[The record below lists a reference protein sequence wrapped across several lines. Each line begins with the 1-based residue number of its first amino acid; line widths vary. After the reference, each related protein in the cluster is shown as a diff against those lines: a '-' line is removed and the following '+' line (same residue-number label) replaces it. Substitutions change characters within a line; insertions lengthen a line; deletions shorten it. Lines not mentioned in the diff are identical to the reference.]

1 MKRRYKRLTHD
12 NRIQIETLLR
22 QGVKPYRIAKLL
34 GFAHSSIYREIN
46 RSRYTHLNED
56 YTTERRYS
64 ADKGDYFARFNR
76 TTQGR
81 QPKIENDYEFAK
93 FVERMI
99 LIEKKSPSAVLMY
112 IKRNNLHFRTEVCL
126 STLYNYIRK
135 GMFLHVTE
143 KDLWKKGKR
152 KKKRSITVSK
162 RKRSLYGNSIEQR
175 PNEATARAFG
185 HWEMDSVI
193 GKRES
198 GETLLTFTERKT
210 RFEIIIKSK
219 DKTAASTIKAINSLE
234 RIFGSAFSKV
244 FKTITCDN
252 GVEFSASERI
262 ETSPYTKKKR
272 TTLYYCHPYSSWERG
287 SNENQNGFIRRF
299 IPKGTKMETISQSK
313 LKRIQDFINQYPRAL
328 FDGDNSENQF
338 KREIKAL
345 GVSLPEKF
353 F

>member
-1 MKRRYKRLTHD
+1 MKRKYKRLTHD
-12 NRIQIETLLR
+12 NRIQIETLLK
-22 QGVKPYRIAKLL
+22 QGFKPYRIAKLL

-46 RSRYTHLNED
+46 RSKYTHLNSD

-64 ADKGDYFARFNR
+64 ADKGDFYATFNR

-81 QPKIENDYEFAK
+81 QPKIENDHEFAK
-93 FVERMI
+93 FIEYMI
-99 LIEKKSPSAVLMY
+99 LIERKSPAAILMY
-112 IKRNNLHFRTEVCL
+112 IKKNNLHFKTQVCL
-126 STLYNYIRK
+126 STIYNYVRK

-143 KDLWKKGKR
+143 KDLWRKGKR
-152 KKKRSITVSK
+152 KKKKIKIVSK
-162 RKRSLYGNSIEQR
+162 RKRPLYGNSIEQR
-175 PNEATARAFG
+175 PIDAYLRSFG

-219 DKTAASTIKAINSLE
+219 DKTALSTVKAINSLE
-234 RIFGSAFSKV
+234 RTFGSAFSKV

-252 GVEFSASERI
+252 GIEFSAAEKI

-272 TTLYYCHPYSSWERG
+272 TTVYYCHPYSSWERG

-299 IPKGTKMETISQSK
+299 IPKGTKMETISASK
-313 LKRIQDFINQYPRAL
+313 IKRVQDFINTYPRAL
-328 FDGDNSENQF
+328 LGGECSQDLF
-338 KREIKAL
+338 KHELKNL

>member
-1 MKRRYKRLTHD
+1 MKRQYKRISHD
-12 NRIQIETLLR
+12 NRIQIETLLK
-22 QGVKPYRIAKLL
+22 QGFKPYKIAKLL

-46 RSRYTHLNED
+46 RSMYTHLNGD

-64 ADKGDYFARFNR
+64 ADKGDYLARFNR

-81 QPKIENDYEFAK
+81 QPKIENDHEFAR
-93 FVERMI
+93 FIEYMI
-99 LIEKKSPSAVLMY
+99 LKEKKSPSAVLMH
-112 IKRNNLHFRTEVCL
+112 IRRNNLHFKTEVCL
-126 STLYNYIRK
+126 STLYNYVRK

-143 KDLWKKGKR
+143 KDLWRKGKR
-152 KKKRSITVSK
+152 KHKH
-162 RKRSLYGNSIEQR
+162 RKQKPQRKALLRGNSIEQR
-175 PNEATARAFG
+175 PIDAHLRSFG
-185 HWEMDSVI
+185 HWEMDSII

-219 DKTAASTIKAINSLE
+219 DKTALSTVRAINSLE
-234 RIFGSAFSKV
+234 RTFGSAFSKV
-244 FKTITCDN
+244 FQTITCDN
-252 GVEFSASERI
+252 GTEFSAADQI

-272 TTLYYCHPYSSWERG
+272 TTVYYCHPYSSWERG

-313 LKRIQDFINQYPRAL
+313 LKRVQDFINQYPRAL

-338 KREIKAL
+338 KKELKAL
-345 GVSLPEKF
+345 GISLPEKF

>member
-1 MKRRYKRLTHD
+1 MKRQYKRISHD
-12 NRIQIETLLR
+12 NRIQIETLLK
-22 QGVKPYRIAKLL
+22 QGFKPYKIAKLL

-46 RSRYTHLNED
+46 RSKYTHLNGD

-64 ADKGDYFARFNR
+64 ADKGDYLARFNR

-93 FVERMI
+93 FIEYMI
-99 LIEKKSPSAVLMY
+99 LKEKKSPSAILMH
-112 IKRNNLHFRTEVCL
+112 IRKNNLHFKTEVCL
-126 STLYNYIRK
+126 STLYNYVRK

-143 KDLWKKGKR
+143 KDLWRKGKR
-152 KKKRSITVSK
+152 KRKYKKQK
-162 RKRSLYGNSIEQR
+162 PQRKALLRGNSIEQR
-175 PNEATARAFG
+175 PIDAHLRSFG
-185 HWEMDSVI
+185 HWEMDSII

-234 RIFGSAFSKV
+234 RTFGSAFSKV

-252 GVEFSASERI
+252 GTEFSASDQI

-313 LKRIQDFINQYPRAL
+313 LKRIQGFMNQYPRAL

-338 KREIKAL
+338 KKELKAL
-345 GVSLPEKF
+345 GVSFPEKF